1 MSSLD
6 GVAVR
11 RWLPWAA
18 LALVLAVALAVGASR
33 VGGRQ
38 TVAARVNHI
47 GSQLRCP
54 VCQGET
60 VANSDA
66 PVARDIRTL
75 VQQRVEAG
83 QSDQQIIAYVVH
95 QYPGTLLNPPA
106 SGVGLIVWALPVMV
120 FVAAVGGLAFA
131 FVRWRTRSGAAVT
144 DADRALVEE
153 ALRQ

>member
-1 MSSLD
+1 L
-6 GVAVR
+6 AVV
-11 RWLPWAA
+11 LAI
-18 LALVLAVALAVGASR
+18 ALVVGASR
-33 VGGRQ
+33 SSGHR
-38 TVAARVNHI
+38 TVAERVSHI

-60 VANSDA
+60 VADSDA
-66 PVARDIRTL
+66 PVARDIRTV

-83 QSDQQIIAYVVH
+83 QSDRQIIAYIVH

-120 FVAAVGGLAFA
+120 FVAAAGALGLAFM
-131 FVRWRTRSGAAVT
+131 RWRARPGAAVT

-153 ALRQ
+153 ALRR